1 MNTYS
6 CSVSRMRDAESL
18 PTPRRPRIG
27 IVGGGQLARMTVQ
40 AATTLGVLV
49 TVLDPDPNNPA
60 VGAGA
65 EALVGDP
72 SDLGALRTLAGA
84 VDVVTFDH
92 ERVPLA
98 HLRVLESEGVHV
110 APGSAMAEMAFD
122 KSAARHRFSEEG
134 FPIPDFVDVRT
145 AADIVAFAASTCW
158 PVVVKSSR
166 GGYDGRGVALVAS
179 QADAVAAADLLGPTM
194 IAEEFVRFDQEL
206 AILVA
211 RGHGGET
218 VAYPPVTTVQ
228 ADGMCVEVSSPADV
242 LPELAGAA
250 QELAISIANRL
261 GLVGVMAVELFV
273 ADGRLVV
280 NEVATRPHNT
290 GHHTIEANETSQFE
304 QHVRAILGLPL
315 GSTTSRSRASVMCNV
330 VGGPDG
336 SDPSDRLPVA
346 LAVPGAHVHLYG
358 KHPRPGRK
366 LGHVTALG
374 SSTDEARA
382 AARLAADLLTGAPVP
397 AGAGK

>member
-1 MNTYS
+1 M
-6 CSVSRMRDAESL
+6 
-18 PTPRRPRIG
+18 I
-27 IVGGGQLARMTVQ
+27 VQ

-49 TVLDPDPNNPA
+49 TVLDPDPHNPA

-72 SDLGALRTLAGA
+72 SDLGALRALADA

-92 ERVPLA
+92 ERVPLE
-98 HLRVLESEGVHV
+98 HLRLLEGEGVNF
-110 APGSAMAEMAFD
+110 APASGMAEMAFD
-122 KSAARHRFSEEG
+122 KSAARHRFRAEG

-145 AADIVAFAASTCW
+145 AADIDAFAASTSW
-158 PVVVKSSR
+158 PVVIKSSR
-166 GGYDGRGVALVAS
+166 GGYDGRGVAVVAS
-179 QADAVAAADLLGPTM
+179 EAEAAAAADLLGPTM
-194 IAEEFVRFDQEL
+194 IAEEFIEFDQEV
-206 AILVA
+206 AVLVA
-211 RGHGGET
+211 RGRRGET
-218 VAYPPVTTVQ
+218 VAYLPVTTLQ

-242 LPELAGAA
+242 APELVRTA
-250 QELAISIANRL
+250 QELAVSIANRL

-273 ADGRLVV
+273 VDGRLVV

-290 GHHTIEANETSQFE
+290 GHHTIEATETSQFE

-315 GSTTSRSRASVMCNV
+315 GSTTPRTPASVMCNV

-336 SDPSDRLPVA
+336 SDPADRLLAA

-358 KHPRPGRK
+358 KHARPGRK

-374 SSTDEARA
+374 SSADEARA
-382 AARLAADLLTGAPVP
+382 AARLAADLLAGVAVP
-397 AGAGK
+397 AGAEK